1 MGVGK
6 DDSGSEVSPMAVEKD
21 SADGEASPEINKH
34 KDPMSIDQNP
44 VLSRETCLE
53 LINEYFSDKKVHNY
67 FACFNS
73 CSLLS
78 MVEKLRIKPKKFPIN
93 GLKKS
98 KIGGCVTQK
107 ERECFI

>member
-44 VLSRETCLE
+44 VLCM
-53 LINEYFSDKKVHNY
+53 FQ
-67 FACFNS
+67 F
-73 CSLLS
+73 LLT
-78 MVEKLRIKPKKFPIN
+78 VVN
-93 GLKKS
+93 GGK
-98 KIGGCVTQK
+98 T
-107 ERECFI
+107 